1 MGSKRKEEIQ
11 TVIVVVGGG
20 GREKGASSLNLD
32 LWGLVG
38 GISEC
43 AYINYSGYVWS

>member
-32 LWGLVG
+32 LWGLVVLSNG
-38 GISEC
+38 GS
-43 AYINYSGYVWS
+43 